1 MKTILSEGWTSMK
14 DHANIKIRRDKMK
27 RYTWGILTGALVA
40 ICLTVV
46 TTAST
51 PQADSIKV
59 YMSQLEQFLRGEM
72 SKSTTAG
79 RFQLQSFNIDR
90 THWHY
95 MMDTATGKLY
105 RMELGRTP
113 DRSEWTLMAQG
124 LIEEPPP
131 SEEETETVKQ

>member
-1 MKTILSEGWTSMK
+1 
-14 DHANIKIRRDKMK
+14 MK
-27 RYTWGILTGALVA
+27 RYAWGLLTGGLVA

-51 PQADSIKV
+51 PQDDSIKV
-59 YMSQLEQFLRGEM
+59 YLSQLEQFLRGEM

-79 RFQLQSFNIDR
+79 RFQLQSFSIDR

-113 DRSEWTLMAQG
+113 DRSEWILMAQG
-124 LIEEPPP
+124 LIGEPPP
-131 SEEETETVKQ
+131 EEAETETVEE

>member
-1 MKTILSEGWTSMK
+1 
-14 DHANIKIRRDKMK
+14 MK
-27 RYTWGILTGALVA
+27 RYAWGLLTGALLIACFMMVK
-40 ICLTVV
+40 V
-46 TTAST
+46 TAS
-51 PQADSIKV
+51 PQDDSIKV
-59 YMSQLEQFLRGEM
+59 YLGQLEQFLRDEM
-72 SKSTTAG
+72 SRSTTSG

-113 DRSEWTLMAQG
+113 DRSQWTLMAQG

-131 SEEETETVKQ
+131 AETQTETVEN

>member
-1 MKTILSEGWTSMK
+1 
-14 DHANIKIRRDKMK
+14 MK
-27 RYTWGILTGALVA
+27 RYSWGLLTGGLVA
-40 ICLTVV
+40 TCLTVV
-46 TTAST
+46 TTASS
-51 PQADSIKV
+51 PQEDSIKV
-59 YMSQLEQFLRGEM
+59 YLSQLEQFLRDEM
-72 SKSTTAG
+72 GKSTTAG

-113 DRSEWTLMAQG
+113 DRSEWILMAQG

-131 SEEETETVKQ
+131 DETEVETVQ

>member
-1 MKTILSEGWTSMK
+1 MK

>member
-1 MKTILSEGWTSMK
+1 
-14 DHANIKIRRDKMK
+14 MK
-27 RYTWGILTGALVA
+27 RYAWGILTGALVA

-131 SEEETETVKQ
+131 AEEETETVQQ

>member
-1 MKTILSEGWTSMK
+1 
-14 DHANIKIRRDKMK
+14 MK
-27 RYTWGILTGALVA
+27 RYAWGILTGSLVA
-40 ICLTVV
+40 VCLTVV
-46 TTAST
+46 TTASS
-51 PQADSIKV
+51 PQEDSIKV
-59 YMSQLEQFLRGEM
+59 YLSQLEEFLRGEM

-131 SEEETETVKQ
+131 AEEETEIVQQ

>member
-1 MKTILSEGWTSMK
+1 
-14 DHANIKIRRDKMK
+14 MK
-27 RYTWGILTGALVA
+27 RYARTLLTAGLMT

-46 TTAST
+46 TTASS
-51 PQADSIKV
+51 PQEDSIKV
-59 YMSQLEQFLRGEM
+59 YLSQLEQFLRGEM
-72 SKSTTAG
+72 SKSTTTG

-113 DRSEWTLMAQG
+113 DRSEWILMAQG

-131 SEEETETVKQ
+131 AEEETETVQQ